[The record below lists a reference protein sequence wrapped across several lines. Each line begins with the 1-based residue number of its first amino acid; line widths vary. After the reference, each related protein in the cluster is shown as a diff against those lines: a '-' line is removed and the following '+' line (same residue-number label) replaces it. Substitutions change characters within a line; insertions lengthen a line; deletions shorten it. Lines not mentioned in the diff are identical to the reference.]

1 MFCRHPGG
9 ACIYYGIPG
18 FLEKGQLGGPSK
30 TTAGIGGKTSPN
42 ALGQKVW
49 EGLGR
54 TDQDPFGEVREDQEL
69 GNAAVRC
76 GLSADRSWT
85 VRAARNVPELSP
97 WSTKSAVVGKAA
109 SSLPGLSFP
118 SPPPCRPLAPAP
130 SASPEG
136 SPAMN
141 GVGAAQK
148 GTRELDS
155 EHTVESQTV
164 TSMSEE
170 SCRPRTDHLTKPFTL
185 QRKKNTHGQRL
196 AGKRPEL
203 SCHFTFVPVTL
214 SKGSELGSSI
224 CHLLTSWAQR
234 ASCSLFRYR
243 STTC

>member
-1 MFCRHPGG
+1 MFQSFLHG
-9 ACIYYGIPG
+9 AQS
-18 FLEKGQLGGPSK
+18 LR
-30 TTAGIGGKTSPN
+30 
-42 ALGQKVW
+42 W
-49 EGLGR
+49 LGR
-54 TDQDPFGEVREDQEL
+54 Q
-69 GNAAVRC
+69 
-76 GLSADRSWT
+76 
-85 VRAARNVPELSP
+85 
-97 WSTKSAVVGKAA
+97 
-109 SSLPGLSFP
+109 LPHCQVCHSRL
-118 SPPPCRPLAPAP
+118 PPCRPLAPAP

-170 SCRPRTDHLTKPFTL
+170 SCRPRTGDHLTKPFTL

>member
-118 SPPPCRPLAPAP
+118 SPP
-130 SASPEG
+130 
-136 SPAMN
+136 
-141 GVGAAQK
+141 
-148 GTRELDS
+148 
-155 EHTVESQTV
+155 
-164 TSMSEE
+164 
-170 SCRPRTDHLTKPFTL
+170 L
-185 QRKKNTHGQRL
+185 Q
-196 AGKRPEL
+196 A
-203 SCHFTFVPVTL
+203 
-214 SKGSELGSSI
+214 LGSSPI
-224 CHLLTSWAQR
+224 SFSRGVSSYEWCGSRPEGNQGA
-234 ASCSLFRYR
+234 
-243 STTC
+243 